1 MWRKTIIPGWH
12 LKNAEEDCDDSLVIQ
27 IKSREKQIDLF
38 DTQTKTCKREEIQ
51 WLQLSITMP
60 VISKVWKKR

>member
-1 MWRKTIIPGWH
+1 M
-12 LKNAEEDCDDSLVIQ
+12 KNAEEDCDDSLVIQ